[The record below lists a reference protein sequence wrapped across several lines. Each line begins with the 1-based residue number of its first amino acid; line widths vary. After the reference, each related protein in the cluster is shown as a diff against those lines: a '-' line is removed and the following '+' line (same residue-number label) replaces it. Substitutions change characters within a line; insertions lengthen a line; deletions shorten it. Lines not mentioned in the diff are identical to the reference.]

1 MGSGES
7 RFNVSLIVR
16 DKVTGQRPQ
25 TTTFE
30 GKREPKRI
38 RTEVLLL
45 TSPTRL
51 TARLSRLAGHYI
63 CHTGGR
69 LHRSLVQLLLIMTMD
84 DSYWAPTKL
93 LLKCC
98 FTSTETVG
106 LLGTGAQ
113 DGHLDL
119 HTAPEL
125 LDAQSVHY
133 IFFYYIYI

>member
-84 DSYWAPTKL
+84 DSQSPGSQCPPVPTVQ
-93 LLKCC
+93 
-98 FTSTETVG
+98 STPRKTLVVTE
-106 LLGTGAQ
+106 
-113 DGHLDL
+113 DL
-119 HTAPEL
+119 P
-125 LDAQSVHY
+125 
-133 IFFYYIYI
+133 